1 MLRLCPLLPTLA
13 VLLPG
18 MCASAAAPDMSGKF
32 TIFLSGKPFGSE
44 TYAITSANGLITLD
58 GSGSADMGV
67 VKINIQDFQ
76 VITDMNYNPVEATAK
91 GQMGKAQMSVKVT
104 FAAET
109 AESTSDTGQGE
120 AVKQHKVHSGDVVV
134 NYPLPLFPWSLLMP
148 RVKLDS
154 AEPQQ
159 FYAFITGQTA
169 EEPLTVVAKGQ
180 EPVEFANKTV
190 RLYHISGSMPTP
202 AGSSI
207 NADFWIDE
215 NRRIIKIVAPGQ
227 NVEVYQDGFERK
239 APPAASNPETSPTPT
254 PGRPPL
260 K

>member
-1 MLRLCPLLPTLA
+1 MLRVCPLLPKLA
-13 VLLPG
+13 VLLSG
-18 MCASAAAPDMSGKF
+18 MCAFAAPPDMSGKF
-32 TIFLSGKPFGSE
+32 TIYLSGKPFGSE

-76 VITDMNYNPVEATAK
+76 VITDADYNPVEAMAK
-91 GQMGKAQMSVKVT
+91 GQMGKAQMAVKVT
-104 FAAET
+104 FAAEK
-109 AESTSDTGQGE
+109 AESRTDTGQGE
-120 AVKQHKVHSGDVVV
+120 AVKQEKIHAGDVVV

-148 RVKLDS
+148 RVKLDT

-159 FYAFITGQTA
+159 FYAYITSQAA

-180 EPVEFANKTV
+180 EPVQFANKTV
-190 RLYHISGSMPTP
+190 SLYHVSGNMPTP
-202 AGSSI
+202 GGGAI

-227 NVEVYQDGFERK
+227 NVEVYQEGFERK
-239 APPAASNPETSPTPT
+239 APPTPANPETPASPP
-254 PGRPPL
+254 PNRP
-260 K
+260 